1 MVKLLAGGNL
11 EILKYCFGRG
21 LEPGR
26 RRIRG
31 LIAMIQEQSSSRAVT
46 RSCTDGDSSS
56 SDNRG
61 HFHQSWILQWTSQT
75 ISIFTN
81 CIWNLKASELII
93 LTLVGTRRQEWR
105 HPVAQFLWLRK
116 HCITHNPSPS
126 PYHPP
131 KLTSQQVTTEP
142 VTTLQACVM
151 CVASPHFRYDGIPAP
166 RIPAK
171 YQYDLAMRW
180 DKEVSRWKH
189 QPSG

>member
-31 LIAMIQEQSSSRAVT
+31 LIAMIQEQCSSSRAVT
-46 RSCTDGDSSS
+46 RSCTDGDTS

-81 CIWNLKASELII
+81 CIWNLKVSELMI
-93 LTLVGTRRQEWR
+93 LTLVGTRRQEEWR
-105 HPVAQFLWLRK
+105 HTVAQFLWLRK
-116 HCITHNPSPS
+116 HCTTHHQAPLVLEKVPSEGSLSPLLGPSP
-126 PYHPP
+126 
-131 KLTSQQVTTEP
+131 
-142 VTTLQACVM
+142 
-151 CVASPHFRYDGIPAP
+151 G
-166 RIPAK
+166 
-171 YQYDLAMRW
+171 
-180 DKEVSRWKH
+180 WKRLLPLSH
-189 QPSG
+189 LRHY